1 VLKTKL
7 HQVLL
12 DLKSLPWDKSVR
24 YTLSL
29 GVPLVIC
36 TAIGSIPNGIVAMLG
51 SLYVVNIANVDARS
65 QERLVATLAGSLLIT
80 SCAQLGSL
88 LYHSPLLTALGL
100 LTIGT
105 AAGWLHSTH
114 MAIEIMVRFA
124 VLGFLFGA
132 VQLAAF
138 GAELIEINEKVLAI
152 FLCGGL
158 WTTIILAIEHWLF
171 HTDRVTL
178 EPGLAEGWRRI
189 RANRTA
195 GLRFAICYGTTAT
208 IAFGGS
214 FLFHLPRPFWVT
226 ATTLIVMKPDSRATV
241 RRTVERFVGT
251 LIGLLLVAAIVTST
265 VNPNLLIVCML
276 LAMPLIPIGLVKN
289 YTLCCTAVTVLTM
302 VTVDILS
309 LDRGGDRDLLIVRF
323 YSTLI
328 GCALIAIGTA
338 ITYPELWLPKPAK
351 EP

>member
-1 VLKTKL
+1 MLKTKF
-7 HQVLL
+7 HQAWL

-24 YTLSL
+24 YILSL
-29 GVPLVIC
+29 GVPLVIGA
-36 TAIGSIPNGIVAMLG
+36 AIGSIPNGIVAMLG

-65 QERLVATLAGSLLIT
+65 QERLFATLAGSVLIT

-88 LYHSPLLTALGL
+88 LSHSSLLTALGL

-105 AAGWLHSTH
+105 VAGWLHSTH
-114 MAIEIMVRFA
+114 MAIEIMARFA

-138 GAELIEINEKVLAI
+138 GAELIEIDEKVLAI

-171 HTDRVTL
+171 RSARVTL
-178 EPGLAEGWRRI
+178 EPGLVEGWQRI
-189 RANRTA
+189 RANKTA
-195 GLRFAICYGTTAT
+195 GLRFAICYGTIAT

-214 FLFHLPRPFWVT
+214 FLFHFPRPFWVT
-226 ATTLIVMKPDSRATV
+226 ATALIVMKPDSRATV

-251 LIGLLLVAAIVTST
+251 LIGLLLVAAIINST
-265 VNPNLLIVCML
+265 DNPHLLIICML
-276 LAMPLIPIGLVKN
+276 LATPLIPIGLVAN
-289 YTLCCTAVTVLTM
+289 YTLCCTAITVLAM
-302 VTVDILS
+302 VTIDILS
-309 LDRGGDRDLLIVRF
+309 LARGGDRDLLIVRF

-328 GCALIAIGTA
+328 GCTLIAIGTA
-338 ITYPELWLPKPAK
+338 ITYPELWLPKQSQDS
-351 EP
+351 